1 MSWNV
6 EWSTCGCPSFGRG
19 ENESKNR
26 FGIGRGPSRSLVE
39 NDLVC
44 ACFDILGKG
53 RFSLTVANRHRFHPL
68 PSTVDELPAED
79 SDQSE
84 HRVRTYP
91 RFFIMKSL
99 RRRSKPCHLLL
110 DGANSR
116 QLPHHHAICESNW
129 KRLSFYGEKRPCSG
143 KKEALA

>member
-1 MSWNV
+1 MHPQWTQLEFTANFGDTEVRKTGGCGHKYVPGMMLGVVGEGGSELERGGGRHV
-6 EWSTCGCPSFGRG
+6 GCPSFGRG

-68 PSTVDELPAED
+68 PSTVDEAPGG
-79 SDQSE
+79 
-84 HRVRTYP
+84 
-91 RFFIMKSL
+91 RF
-99 RRRSKPCHLLL
+99 
-110 DGANSR
+110 
-116 QLPHHHAICESNW
+116 
-129 KRLSFYGEKRPCSG
+129 
-143 KKEALA
+143 